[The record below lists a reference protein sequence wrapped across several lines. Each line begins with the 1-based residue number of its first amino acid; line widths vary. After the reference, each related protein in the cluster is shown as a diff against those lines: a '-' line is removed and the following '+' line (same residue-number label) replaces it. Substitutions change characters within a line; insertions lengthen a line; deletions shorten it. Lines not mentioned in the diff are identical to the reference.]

1 MKRIL
6 PALVAISL
14 LAAPAAAHAK
24 RLSSATVCGSSGCN
38 DSSHPAALLPIM
50 EGGPPIAGGPT
61 RAHPFYRM
69 RVVVAEGRASDSIN
83 LIVVPHDRLV
93 RGPDEM
99 WRETSTTAIR
109 GITTLARR
117 LRPFSASELPGVQ
130 NVSRLSHPDTAP
142 ATPGPTSA
150 APDSSFPWLAVGVGA
165 VGLLLVSG
173 LAIGLRRARGLAMRA
188 RGSE

>member
-6 PALVAISL
+6 PALLVISL
-14 LAAPAAAHAK
+14 LATPAAAHAK
-24 RLSSATVCGSSGCN
+24 SLSSATVCGSSGCN

-50 EGGPPIAGGPT
+50 EGGPPMAGGPT

-69 RVVVAEGRASDSIN
+69 RAVVAEGRASDSIN

-93 RGPDEM
+93 RGPDEI

-109 GITTLARR
+109 EITTPARS

-130 NVSRLSHPDTAP
+130 NAPRPSRSDTAP
-142 ATPGPTSA
+142 ATPDPASA
-150 APDSSFPWLAVGVGA
+150 APDSSFPWLAVGAGVVGP
-165 VGLLLVSG
+165 LLVS
-173 LAIGLRRARGLAMRA
+173 
-188 RGSE
+188 